1 MQKTIICSDTIL
13 YVLDAELFIIN
24 FRLSPPSF
32 PFHWVRTREMKDK
45 ALAST
50 SHGHYLQ
57 TCTYATCRSAKT
69 VLKAPIK
76 LLISLYFSLLPPYM
90 SITGIFV
97 TILLGTLVPF
107 PYIVELPSR
116 WAAVWILRTAA
127 ILFTLALRFSLSQ
140 GQYYFC
146 CRVEYANVR
155 HIPDSL
161 TGNAA
166 FIPSRK
172 LSLMNYFCFCR
183 NVRFLFSKVHWV
195 SLLFLRESNA
205 LHFPAHGNV
214 WAPLND
220 T

>member
-161 TGNAA
+161 TGE
-166 FIPSRK
+166 
-172 LSLMNYFCFCR
+172 CR
-183 NVRFLFSKVHWV
+183 VYTFKKIEFDE
-195 SLLFLRESNA
+195 LFLLLQKRAFFIFKST
-205 LHFPAHGNV
+205 LSKLIISQGKQCTPFSC
-214 WAPLND
+214 PL
-220 T
+220 